1 VRADSIAAV
10 RLSPPVA
17 WDDGG
22 ERVGLAILI
31 AVRPGAAGARHLKT
45 IAALSRRLCD
55 DEFRERLFA
64 APDDATAAELLSAA
78 AGTGKGDPA

>member
-1 VRADSIAAV
+1 MRADSIAAV
-10 RLSPPVA
+10 RLSPPVKWGTA
-17 WDDGG
+17 GD
-22 ERVGLAILI
+22 RVELAILI
-31 AVRPGAAGARHLKT
+31 AVRPGAAGARHLRT

-55 DEFRERLFA
+55 DAFRERLFA